1 VEITPRGPFDLAHT
15 AAFVHGFVPLGAPQA
30 GGGSVRLGLHDDE
43 TGDSLAFEA
52 TQSDGVVHVEYASD
66 LPEERVREHVERI
79 LSLDIDASDWPD
91 VGERDPVVGA
101 AQRSRPGLRPV
112 LFPTTFE
119 AAVWALL
126 SQRTSRTQAARIKAG
141 LTIPLELPGGPPVPA
156 FPAPADIEK
165 IESIKGVPAPKI
177 PRLQGIA
184 AAARVGDLDPR
195 DLRALDPDQALRDL
209 CELPGVGPFSAMLI
223 LIRGAGHPDVV
234 ALAEPRF
241 RQALGRAY
249 GKPLEDDAEVV
260 ELAEAWRPYRSWVA
274 FLLRSAL

>member
-1 VEITPRGPFDLAHT
+1 
-15 AAFVHGFVPLGAPQA
+15 
-30 GGGSVRLGLHDDE
+30 
-43 TGDSLAFEA
+43 
-52 TQSDGVVHVEYASD
+52 
-66 LPEERVREHVERI
+66 
-79 LSLDIDASDWPD
+79 
-91 VGERDPVVGA
+91 
-101 AQRSRPGLRPV
+101 V

-126 SQRTSRTQAARIKAG
+126 SQRTSMKQAARIKAG
-141 LTIPLELPGGPPVPA
+141 LTIPLEVGGGPPVPA
-156 FPAPADIEK
+156 FPPPGEIEK
-165 IESIKGVPAPKI
+165 LESIKGVPAAKI

-241 RQALGRAY
+241 RQALARAY
-249 GKPLEDDAEVV
+249 GKPFEDDDEVV